1 MVEKTAFGAA
11 EKFTLIGKE
20 DLQVEILTY
29 GAAIH
34 AIRYRGIDVALGYDC
49 LEDYQNNDGYLGAIV
64 GRYANRIADGKFKL
78 DGKEYQLT
86 CNEAARGGHLHG
98 GVVGV
103 DKRIWHDRVRQGK
116 QLRLTLQLADGEE
129 GYPGN
134 MTLMVT
140 YEVIGNTLRLT
151 YTATAEEDTILNPT
165 THCFFNLNGFDGAP
179 ITNHL
184 LTLKASAYTPVNEK
198 LIPTGEIRT
207 VTGTPFDFTQ
217 EKTIGQD
224 IDGTHAELIPTNGYD
239 HNFVLDGE
247 GFRHVA
253 TVVSPDTGIRMECH
267 TDRPGMQFYSGN
279 YLDQPVGKGGPI
291 PIYQGFC
298 MEAQNYPDAPNH
310 PNFPSAVLR
319 AGETFTSVTEY
330 RFFD

>member
-1 MVEKTAFGAA
+1 MIEKTAFGAA

-29 GAAIH
+29 GATIH
-34 AIRYRGIDVALGYDC
+34 AIRYRGVDVALGYDC
-49 LEDYQNNDGYLGAIV
+49 LEDYQNNDGYIGAIV
-64 GRYANRIADGKFKL
+64 GRYANRIADGRFTL
-78 DGKEYQLT
+78 NGKEYQLSR
-86 CNEAARGGHLHG
+86 NETERDGHLHG

-103 DKRIWHDRVRQGK
+103 DKRFWHDRVRQGK

-140 YEVIGNTLRLT
+140 YEVIGNTLRIT

-179 ITNHL
+179 IANHL
-184 LTLKASAYTPVNEK
+184 LTLHASAYTPVNEK
-198 LIPTGEIRT
+198 LIPTGEIRP
-207 VTGTPFDFTQ
+207 VAGTPFDFTR
-217 EKTIGQD
+217 EKTIGRD
-224 IDGTHAELIPTNGYD
+224 IDGTHAELILTKGYD

-310 PNFPSAVLR
+310 PNFPSAVLH

-330 RFFD
+330 RFF